1 MLRVDADPLALR
13 ARSSADVEVVRH
25 AVWGYFSQ
33 RTGLLV
39 RLEDSHLLRI
49 RMQGGSSAE
58 TVYWET
64 SMESTIGDYHAIDGI
79 NVAHAGRTVVSLS
92 RFGSSANDQDDG
104 GSEAHVLGKRTCT
117 CMEETWSI
125 EEVDFNIMD
134 LSTECFLP
142 PRDMVPCSSK
152 PVEKEHCARLDQSCK
167 KDDAVGTVPAAKCAV
182 VGTCD
187 PAALDVKN
195 KNSDGRVRP
204 ATARKALV
212 PAGTGLAWFGTAKV
226 VAVETVDTAA
236 AE

>member
-1 MLRVDADPLALR
+1 
-13 ARSSADVEVVRH
+13 
-25 AVWGYFSQ
+25 
-33 RTGLLV
+33 
-39 RLEDSHLLRI
+39 
-49 RMQGGSSAE
+49 
-58 TVYWET
+58 
-64 SMESTIGDYHAIDGI
+64 
-79 NVAHAGRTVVSLS
+79 
-92 RFGSSANDQDDG
+92 
-104 GSEAHVLGKRTCT
+104 
-117 CMEETWSI
+117 
-125 EEVDFNIMD
+125 
-134 LSTECFLP
+134 
-142 PRDMVPCSSK
+142 MVPCSSK